1 MKRLIKFFSPPV
13 FPEDEAKTR
22 SARILNFLLL
32 VVLVNS
38 LLYLPFVEAERFIYF
53 GPSFLVIF
61 GAWVGLKL
69 GHVRLASIAVVA
81 AFTLIISAATV
92 NAGGVSTPGF
102 NAMLLLILFAGLMM
116 GWRAAIAMTVF
127 SVLIGAALFAAETW
141 GYLPQA
147 RTFPP
152 ATYWILGTIYFIMTG
167 ALLTLALK
175 MIEAAMQRANT
186 EIEERKRAQEDY
198 LALFDNS
205 PIGIYRS
212 SVDGRMIQANLALT
226 HFNGYD
232 DKDEFL
238 KSVADIATEWYVE
251 PQRRETFKR
260 ILATDGQIR
269 NFESEVFRHKTR
281 ERVWISENAHVVRDP
296 QGQILYYE
304 GTVED
309 VTPRKRAEEELRQ
322 SEERFS
328 KVFRASPVGFV
339 ISRAADGLI
348 IDANQAYLRM
358 VEYTREEALGHTF
371 AELKTISDE
380 ERAVLEEK
388 LPTINSSLYNFEIRL
403 HSKSGKVLD
412 VRLSIEPVELAG
424 EACFFSILDDIT
436 ERKHAHTEREN
447 LIAELT
453 AKNAELERFTYTVS
467 HDLKSPLVTIKGF
480 LGLLERDALAGDLER
495 LKSDKQR
502 ISNAVE
508 KMGELLNDLLELS
521 RIGRVLNP
529 PHAVPFDAIVR
540 EALSLVDGRL
550 SKRGVDVELHPDLP
564 VVFGDG
570 PRLVEVLENLLDN
583 AAKYMG
589 NQPSPQIEIGQRG
602 EEAGKR
608 VFFVRD
614 NGIGIASDF
623 QEKIFGLF
631 NKLDANSEGTG
642 IGLALVKRIVE
653 FHGGRIWVE
662 SELGAGTTF
671 VFTLPVA
678 GGSEARSDG

>member
-1 MKRLIKFFSPPV
+1 MKRLIKFFSSPV

-32 VVLVNS
+32 VALFNS
-38 LLYLPFVEAERFIYF
+38 FLYLPFVEAERFIYF

-61 GAWVGLKL
+61 GAWIGLKR
-69 GHVRLASIAVVA
+69 GYVRLASISVVA

-127 SVLIGAALFAAETW
+127 SVLIGAALFAAETL
-141 GYLPQA
+141 GYLPEA

-152 ATYWILGTIYFIMTG
+152 AAYWILGTIYFIMTG

-186 EIEERKRAQEDY
+186 EIAERKRAQEDY

-226 HFNGYD
+226 RFNGYD

-238 KSVADIATEWYVE
+238 KSVKDIATEWYVD
-251 PQRRETFKR
+251 PQRRTTFR
-260 ILATDGQIR
+260 QELEARGR
-269 NFESEVFRHKTR
+269 VAGFESEVFRHKTR
-281 ERVWISENAHVVRDP
+281 ERVWISENAHIVRDP
-296 QGQILYYE
+296 QGEILYYE

-328 KVFRASPVGFV
+328 KAFRASPVGFV

-358 VEYTREEALGHTF
+358 VEYTREEAIGHTS
-371 AELKTISDE
+371 AELKTIADE
-380 ERAVLEEK
+380 ERAALEEE
-388 LPTINSSLYNFEIRL
+388 LPTLDSSLHNFEVRL
-403 HSKSGKVLD
+403 NSKSGKVLD

-424 EACFFSILDDIT
+424 EACFFTIVDDIT

-495 LKSDKQR
+495 LKSDKLR

-508 KMGELLNDLLELS
+508 KMGDLLNDLLELS

-529 PHAVPFDAIVR
+529 PRAVAFDEIVR

-550 SKRGVDVELHPDLP
+550 SKRGVRVKLYPDLP

-589 NQPSPQIEIGQRG
+589 DQPSPQIEVGQRG
-602 EEAGKR
+602 EEAGKQ

-631 NKLDANSEGTG
+631 NKLDVNSEGTG
-642 IGLALVKRIVE
+642 VGLALAKRIIE

-662 SELGAGTTF
+662 SESGAGTTF
-671 VFTLPVA
+671 VFTLPVV
-678 GGSEARSDG
+678 GGDEASSDG